1 MMRKREIKSE
11 EGLSVSDIYSILVA
25 DLGINPEYVLDRMEM
40 YEVNALIKNQYRRHK
55 DDWEQARLIAYLIA
69 QCNSKKRMKLTDI
82 VKFPWEKKNVKDEI
96 DFEAIKRIRAKAHSM
111 LENNVIK

>member
-1 MMRKREIKSE
+1 M
-11 EGLSVSDIYSILVA
+11 
-25 DLGINPEYVLDRMEM
+25 GINPEYVLDRMEM

-82 VKFPWEKKNVKDEI
+82 VKFPWEKKNVKAEI
-96 DFEAIKRIRAKAHSM
+96 VFEAIKRISAKAHSM

>member
-1 MMRKREIKSE
+1 MNL
-11 EGLSVSDIYSILVA
+11 GDIYSILVA

>member
-1 MMRKREIKSE
+1 M
-11 EGLSVSDIYSILVA
+11 
-25 DLGINPEYVLDRMEM
+25 GINPEYVLDRMEM

-82 VKFPWEKKNVKDEI
+82 VKFPWEKNVKDEI

>member
-1 MMRKREIKSE
+1 M
-11 EGLSVSDIYSILVA
+11 
-25 DLGINPEYVLDRMEM
+25 GINPEYVLDRMEM

-55 DDWEQARLIAYLIA
+55 DDWEQARLIAYIIA

-82 VKFPWEKKNVKDEI
+82 VQFPWEKTVKDEI

-111 LENNVIK
+111 IDNNLIK

>member
-1 MMRKREIKSE
+1 M
-11 EGLSVSDIYSILVA
+11 A
-25 DLGINPEYVLDRMEM
+25 DLGIAPDYVLDRMEM

-82 VKFPWEKKNVKDEI
+82 VQFPWEKKNVKDEI

>member
-1 MMRKREIKSE
+1 M
-11 EGLSVSDIYSILVA
+11 A

-55 DDWEQARLIAYLIA
+55 DDWEQARLISYLIA

-82 VKFPWEKKNVKDEI
+82 VQFPWEKKKNVKDEI

-111 LENNVIK
+111 IDNNLIK

>member
-1 MMRKREIKSE
+1 
-11 EGLSVSDIYSILVA
+11 
-25 DLGINPEYVLDRMEM
+25 MEM

-111 LENNVIK
+111 IDNNLIK

>member
-1 MMRKREIKSE
+1 M
-11 EGLSVSDIYSILVA
+11 
-25 DLGINPEYVLDRMEM
+25 GINPEYVLDRMEM

-82 VKFPWEKKNVKDEI
+82 VQFPWEKKKNVKDEI

-111 LENNVIK
+111 LENNLIK

>member
-1 MMRKREIKSE
+1 M
-11 EGLSVSDIYSILVA
+11 V
-25 DLGINPEYVLDRMEM
+25 DLGIAPDYVLDKMEM

-82 VKFPWEKKNVKDEI
+82 VQFPWEKKNVKDEI

>member
-1 MMRKREIKSE
+1 M
-11 EGLSVSDIYSILVA
+11 VA
-25 DLGINPEYVLDRMEM
+25 DLGIAPDYVLDKMEM

>member
-1 MMRKREIKSE
+1 M
-11 EGLSVSDIYSILVA
+11 
-25 DLGINPEYVLDRMEM
+25 DLGIAPDYVLDKMEM

-82 VKFPWEKKNVKDEI
+82 VTFPWEKNVKNEI
-96 DFEAIKRIRAKAHSM
+96 DFEAIKRIREKAHSM
-111 LENNVIK
+111 IDNNLIK

>member
-1 MMRKREIKSE
+1 
-11 EGLSVSDIYSILVA
+11 
-25 DLGINPEYVLDRMEM
+25 MEM

-82 VKFPWEKKNVKDEI
+82 VQFPWEKKNVKDEI

-111 LENNVIK
+111 LENNVIKYDKTR

>member
-1 MMRKREIKSE
+1 M
-11 EGLSVSDIYSILVA
+11 V

-82 VKFPWEKKNVKDEI
+82 VQFPWEKKNIKNEI

-111 LENNVIK
+111 LENNLIK

>member
-1 MMRKREIKSE
+1 MSLLLKLR
-11 EGLSVSDIYSILVA
+11 L
-25 DLGINPEYVLDRMEM
+25 NPEYVDQMEFF
-40 YEVNALIKNQYRRHK
+40 ECIAALKHQEYAIQ
-55 DDWEQARLIAYLIA
+55 DGWEQARLIAYLIA

-82 VKFPWEKKNVKDEI
+82 VQFPWEKKNVKDEI

>member
-1 MMRKREIKSE
+1 
-11 EGLSVSDIYSILVA
+11 
-25 DLGINPEYVLDRMEM
+25 MEM

-55 DDWEQARLIAYLIA
+55 DDWEQARLISYLIA

-82 VKFPWEKKNVKDEI
+82 VQFPWEKKKNVKDEI

-111 LENNVIK
+111 IDNNLIK

>member
-1 MMRKREIKSE
+1 MI
-11 EGLSVSDIYSILVA
+11 
-25 DLGINPEYVLDRMEM
+25 DLGIAPDYVLDKMEM

-82 VKFPWEKKNVKDEI
+82 VQFPWEKNVKDEI

>member
-1 MMRKREIKSE
+1 M
-11 EGLSVSDIYSILVA
+11 
-25 DLGINPEYVLDRMEM
+25 GINPEYVLDRMEM

-82 VKFPWEKKNVKDEI
+82 VQFPWEKKKNVKDEI

>member
-1 MMRKREIKSE
+1 M
-11 EGLSVSDIYSILVA
+11 
-25 DLGINPEYVLDRMEM
+25 GIAPDYVLDKMEM

-82 VKFPWEKKNVKDEI
+82 VQFPWEKKNVKDEI